1 MIHMGRIQWSMQTL
15 YVRDKAHNPFLH
27 CETPFHCETSSPE
40 TPHVPHCLRYLRE
53 YNILAYNI

>member
-1 MIHMGRIQWSMQTL
+1 MGRIQWSMQTL